1 VTTLT
6 GIASMDTSPR
16 GLPAVEGS
24 LREWVREHSDRRPR
38 PGSVL
43 IHAPSTAFQAPGG
56 GENQLV
62 QTARH
67 LEAMGVDVRL
77 FSPWVDRLEDF
88 RLLHLFGMSREG
100 LELATA
106 ARRRGIPVALSPI
119 CWLET
124 KALYHLARSRARGV
138 WDLAKWSVK
147 GALPA
152 VAGWRDALV
161 ATADVLLPNSR
172 AEADQLVRLF
182 RARREAIHVVPNG
195 VDPRFEYADAWLFR
209 SIHGD
214 GDFVLYA
221 GRVEPRK
228 NVHGLILGA
237 RRAGF
242 PLVIIGDAPP
252 GCEAYLASCSNM
264 ARGVATWYEGVD
276 HDDPR
281 LASAFA
287 AARVFALPSWFE
299 TPGLAALEAALAGTA
314 VVVTP
319 HGCTREYFGGLAEYA
334 GPDRIGG
341 IAAAVGRAWDDGP
354 RDDLRVRIKDRFLWA
369 DVARRTAEAY
379 DQIAR

>member
-1 VTTLT
+1 VTRRT
-6 GIASMDTSPR
+6 GIAPTETSPR
-16 GLPAVEGS
+16 GPSAVEGS
-24 LREWVREHSDRRPR
+24 LREWVRAHSETSPR

-124 KALYHLARSRARGV
+124 KALYHLARSRVRGM

-147 GALPA
+147 GVLPA
-152 VAGWRDALV
+152 IRGWRDALIE
-161 ATADVLLPNSR
+161 TADVLLPNSR

-182 RARREAIHVVPNG
+182 RARRETIQVVPNG
-195 VDPRFEYADAWLFR
+195 VDPRFEDSNPGHFR
-209 SIHGD
+209 SLHGD

-221 GRVEPRK
+221 GRIEPRK

-237 RRAGF
+237 RRAGIA
-242 PLVIIGDAPP
+242 LVIIGDAPA
-252 GCEAYLASCSNM
+252 GCEAYLASCRHM
-264 ARGVATWYEGVD
+264 ARGVATWYDGVD

-334 GPDRIGG
+334 RPDQVGE
-341 IAAAVGRAWDDGP
+341 IAAAIERGWHEGP
-354 RDDLRVRIKDRFLWA
+354 RDDLRARIKDRYLWA

-379 DQIAR
+379 DQIAG